1 MKKSGQLS
9 YTFLHETDTLPSIL
23 AKMESIRKLELR
35 FNGYPVNI
43 PAWMDKMNIGELKIV
58 GEFSDEEEAQLRQQ
72 SPQIDI
78 SNIRKWKMIGEEGV
92 WREYPTKEENPEKED
107 MITNTPTISIDEALE
122 GRVAY
127 DSYDIRQILE

>member
-1 MKKSGQLS
+1 MSPQNADSSRLLHKGLHDGSRATLAVEGAQLVAARQG
-9 YTFLHETDTLPSIL
+9 LRLPI
-23 AKMESIRKLELR
+23 
-35 FNGYPVNI
+35 
-43 PAWMDKMNIGELKIV
+43 
-58 GEFSDEEEAQLRQQ
+58 EEAQLRQRF
-72 SPQIDI
+72 PQIDI

-127 DSYDIRQILE
+127 DPYDIRQVLE